1 MEQVAQSMPGGDKL
15 KAEAGPPESVRLP
28 LLVEELPVEMTVL
41 LGTVE
46 LSLADLSRLSV
57 GDVVILNQRVS
68 ETLPALL
75 AGEKKCKVWP
85 GRIGSRQAFEIESFL
100 GG

>member
-1 MEQVAQSMPGGDKL
+1 
-15 KAEAGPPESVRLP
+15 
-28 LLVEELPVEMTVL
+28 MTVV

-57 GDVVILNQRVS
+57 GDVVILDQRVS
-68 ETLPALL
+68 EPLTAEL
-75 AGEKKCKVWP
+75 AGQQKCAGWP
-85 GRIGSRQAFEIESFL
+85 GRVGTRQAFEVASFL